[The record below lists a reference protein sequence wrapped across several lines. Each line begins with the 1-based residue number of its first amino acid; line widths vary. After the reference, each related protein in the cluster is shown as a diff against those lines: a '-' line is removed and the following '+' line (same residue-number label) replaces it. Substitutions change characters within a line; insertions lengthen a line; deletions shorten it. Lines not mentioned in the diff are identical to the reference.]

1 MAFMEIQGKR
11 YDIDGILFDK
21 DGTLLNFDKLWSFW
35 VKVFIGEII
44 ENLGNRCDLNPL
56 QCAKSLGYDWLTG
69 TFDKKGPMLT
79 GNLHDIVSI
88 LSFELYKKGVPWN
101 EAVKIVQMSYEKIE
115 ENTDWSGCIKPLPGL
130 MQFLRKAKSLSLKMA
145 VVTADE
151 TDSALKHLEHLK
163 IRDFFQEVIGN
174 DQVLKGKPDPDM
186 ALLACERLMGSPERF
201 IVIGDSNGDMQMAK
215 SAGALAAIGVD
226 LGRDPDHLKDADHII
241 TDFNEIAIFCS
252 KTEKNV
258 S

>member
-1 MAFMEIQGKR
+1 MAVIEVQGKR

-21 DGTLLNFDKLWSFW
+21 DGTLLNFDKLWSYW
-35 VKVFIGEII
+35 VKVFIGQII
-44 ENLGNRCDLNPL
+44 ENLGDRCDLNPL
-56 QCAKSLGYDWLTG
+56 QCAKSLGYDWLTD

-88 LSFELYKKGVPWN
+88 LSFEIYKQSVPWN
-101 EAVKIVQMSYEKIE
+101 EAVRIVQRSYEIIE

-130 MQFLRKAKSLSLKMA
+130 MQFLRKANSLSLKMA

-151 TDSALKHLEHLK
+151 TASAVKHLEYLK
-163 IRDFFQEVIGN
+163 IRDFFQEVIGD
-174 DQVLKGKPDPDM
+174 DQVLKGKPNPDM
-186 ALLACERLMGSPERF
+186 ALLACERLKGKPGRF

-215 SAGALAAIGVD
+215 SAGILAAIGVD
-226 LGRDPDHLKDADHII
+226 LGRDPEHLKDADHII
-241 TDFNEIAIFCS
+241 TDFNEITILSS
-252 KTEKNV
+252 KAQKNA